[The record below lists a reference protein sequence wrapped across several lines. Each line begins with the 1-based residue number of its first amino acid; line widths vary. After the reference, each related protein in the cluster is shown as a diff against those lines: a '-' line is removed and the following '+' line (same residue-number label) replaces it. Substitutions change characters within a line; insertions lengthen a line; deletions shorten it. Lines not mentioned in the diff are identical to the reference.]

1 MSRSGAATESNH
13 STVGLPRPAGSEDKA
28 MSQENEEVIV
38 ALLKRSNRDGAEAAL
53 AGLAPDVE
61 YHDLPDEPDAGLHHA
76 TRAFSQPLRSSSGDY
91 SVNLDGIIDHGEQ
104 IVVGVRVIGR
114 GRSSGARFEQRA
126 TGIWT
131 LRNGFVMRVVWFGTR
146 EEALEA
152 VGLSE

>member
-1 MSRSGAATESNH
+1 MRRVFEAF
-13 STVGLPRPAGSEDKA
+13 
-28 MSQENEEVIV
+28 
-38 ALLKRSNRDGAEAAL
+38 NRDGPEAAL

-61 YHDLPDEPDAGLHHA
+61 YHDLPDQPDAGLHHGH
-76 TRAFSQPLRSSSGDY
+76 SGFLAAMEQFFGELEDY

-114 GRSSGARFEQRA
+114 GRSSGASFEQRA

-131 LRNGFVMRVVWFGTR
+131 LRNGFVVRVVWFRTR

-152 VGLSE
+152 AGLSE